1 MDAKEEKMEKVEK
14 ILAEV
19 LEIPY
24 EDISEETSMESCA
37 SWTSLAL
44 VTILDRLETEF
55 DTEFD
60 VQEAIEMDSVKAIKE
75 ILEEKG
81 II

>member
-1 MDAKEEKMEKVEK
+1 MDVKEEKMEKVKK

-24 EDISEETSMESCA
+24 EDINEETSMESCA

-75 ILEEKG
+75 IIKKKG

>member
-1 MDAKEEKMEKVEK
+1 MDAKEEKMEKVKK